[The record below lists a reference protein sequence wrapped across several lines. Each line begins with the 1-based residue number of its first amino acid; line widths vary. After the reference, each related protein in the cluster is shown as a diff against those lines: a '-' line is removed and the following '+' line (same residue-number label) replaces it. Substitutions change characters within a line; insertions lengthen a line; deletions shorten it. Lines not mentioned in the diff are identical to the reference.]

1 MASITLSG
9 TLLDPGGF
17 FAIGDK
23 IRFTHETNTGKVVK
37 SSITEITIPT
47 SGSYLIEL
55 QYGMIKIDY
64 QDVKSS
70 TYTRIASV
78 TVNQDSTATTIPE
91 LLNSSVP
98 PTDEQ
103 LLEFQ
108 ELLQD
113 CKDQVDLAEDEAINA
128 AQSATA
134 SAQSATASAQS
145 AADAAQSAVDA
156 GQAQEVLPDPD
167 AFLPFNNKIVD
178 SLGGELIF
186 SRASATTNVNKSG
199 FVESLGVDEPAI
211 TKDGISSYDECTN
224 SAIYSE
230 DFSQWSILSGSVV
243 DIMNH
248 TAPDGSNNATK
259 ISISSGTAGFFKS
272 GQNSTLTNNLSVW
285 ARGDNGGEHL
295 RLGYGA
301 GGGSSAL
308 FTLTKEWKRYSF
320 KANATSGDVFS
331 IYYDNASN
339 SSIYIWGAQSTETT
353 HLTPYIKTESV
364 PVTRAPDIIS
374 IPVMNNI
381 PAKGEPFTIVLDAEV
396 PELGKNAVFRIPSD
410 NVTFA
415 WWRFT
420 DNGSFQV
427 NGYTGANALS
437 IPFSD
442 SLGRKRYCFKYDGVN
457 ASVFADGVKYDTSTG
472 LPDITYTGSSFFIGR
487 SSLTGS
493 NSASLDNEI
502 SNFRIYHRALTD
514 AQIAKL
520 GGA

>member
-9 TLLDPGGF
+9 KLLEPGGF

-37 SSITEITIPT
+37 SSKTEITIPT
-47 SGSYLIEL
+47 SGSYFIEL
-55 QYGMIKIDY
+55 QYGMVRIDY

-113 CKDQVDLAEDEAINA
+113 CKDQVGLAEGFAEDA
-128 AQSATA
+128 AQSAEDA
-134 SAQSATASAQS
+134 AQS
-145 AADAAQSAVDA
+145 AADAAQSAEDA
-156 GQAQEVLPDPD
+156 AQSQEVLPEPD
-167 AFLPFNNKIVD
+167 VFLPFNNKIVD
-178 SLGGELIF
+178 SLGGELSF

-199 FVESLGVDEPAI
+199 FVEVLGVDEPSI
-211 TKDGISSYDECTN
+211 TKDGISSYDEYTN

-230 DFSQWSILSGSVV
+230 DFSQWSTLSGSIV

-259 ISISSGTAGFFKS
+259 ISISSGSAGFFKS
-272 GQNSTLTNNLSVW
+272 GQNPTLENNLSVW
-285 ARGDNGGEHL
+285 ARGENGGEGL
-295 RLGYGA
+295 RLGYGG

-308 FTLTKEWKRYSF
+308 FTLTKEWKRYGF

-331 IYYDNASN
+331 IYYDNSSN
-339 SSIYIWGAQSTETT
+339 SSIYIWGAQSTET
-353 HLTPYIKTESV
+353 LYLAPYVKTDSV
-364 PVTRAPDIIS
+364 PVTRAPDIVS

-381 PAKGEPFTIVLDAEV
+381 PAKDEPFTIVLDANI

-410 NVTFA
+410 GATFT
-415 WWRFT
+415 WWRFA
-420 DNGSFQV
+420 DNDGFLV
-427 NGYTGANALS
+427 NGYTGANSLR
-437 IPFSD
+437 IPFSN

-457 ASVFADGVKYDTSTG
+457 ASVFADGVKYDTSAG
-472 LPDITYTGSSFFIGR
+472 LPDIKYDSSPFLIGR
-487 SSLTGS
+487 ASSSGS

-520 GGA
+520 GGAE